1 VHEPDELTRDAP
13 EPGTLPEVEK
23 TNRLYH
29 VGLGSWRTLSNPYR
43 EYPLLDKGNA
53 MVGTLAEILP
63 HAARRHGSRTAL
75 IFGDRRFS
83 FLELDELSNRVANG
97 LVASGVRP
105 RDRVTLFG
113 PNCWEWLVSYYGI
126 AKTGA
131 VVNPIN
137 VMSTPEEV
145 RHAVMDAGARAVV
158 AAPDKGGDLLDMKG
172 VANLGQVVLWGKTP
186 ITGAAVLGD
195 WLRDGRPEF
204 SHHRCKPSELAA
216 ICYTSGTTGLPK
228 GAMQSQRAV
237 IGAAVGTA
245 LMAARTAQD
254 RVINALPLSH
264 VYGSCVFN
272 AAMMAGSALILIPR
286 FSEVAVLKSISEHR
300 ATLMD
305 GVPTAYYYL
314 LAQPGFEKYDLS
326 SLTRCWV
333 GGQTL
338 PAAKSLEFTARTGC
352 PVHEVWGMTEL
363 AGATSANPVY
373 GPNKLG
379 TIGLPYPG
387 NAFRV
392 VHVDDADKEMPTGE
406 RGELMYRGPLV
417 MEGYYNNPKGTAE
430 TIRSDGWL
438 HTGDIATMDEDGY
451 ATIVDRKKDMI
462 LTAGFNVYPA
472 EIERVLCMHPA
483 VALAAVGGVADEVKG
498 ELAKAYIILRPG
510 AQISREALIFHCREH
525 LAAYKVPRAMQFV
538 ACVPTT
544 SSGKIMRRMLKDVDD
559 GTFTVS

>member
-1 VHEPDELTRDAP
+1 
-13 EPGTLPEVEK
+13 
-23 TNRLYH
+23 
-29 VGLGSWRTLSNPYR
+29 
-43 EYPLLDKGNA
+43 
-53 MVGTLAEILP
+53 MVATLAEILP
-63 HAARRHGSRTAL
+63 HAARQHGDRTAL
-75 IFGDRRFS
+75 IVDDRRFS
-83 FLELDELSNRVANG
+83 FHELDSLSNCVANG
-97 LVASGVRP
+97 LTAGGVKP
-105 RDRVTLFG
+105 GDRVTLFG

-137 VMSTPEEV
+137 VMLTTEEV
-145 RHAVMDAGARAVV
+145 RYAVTDSAARAVI
-158 AAPDKGGDLLDMKG
+158 ASPDKGEALLDMKG
-172 VANLGQVVLWGKTP
+172 VANLADVVIWGDTP
-186 ITGAAVLGD
+186 VTGSTRLSD
-195 WLRDGRPEF
+195 WLQHSKPEF
-204 SHHRCKPSELAA
+204 SYHLRKPSDLAA
-216 ICYTSGTTGLPK
+216 ICYTSGTTGHPK
-228 GAMQSQRAV
+228 GAMQSHRAV

-245 LMAARTAQD
+245 LMAARNSQD
-254 RVINALPLSH
+254 RVISALPLSH

-272 AAMMAGSALILIPR
+272 AAMMAGSTLIVIPR
-286 FSEVAVLKSISEHR
+286 FSEVAVLSSIAEHR

-314 LAQPGFEKYDLS
+314 LAHPDFDKYDLS

-363 AGATSANPVY
+363 AGATTANPVY
-373 GPNKLG
+373 GANKPG

-392 VHVDDADKEMPTGE
+392 VDVDDADKEMPIGE

-430 TIRSDGWL
+430 TIRPDGWL

-472 EIERVLCMHPA
+472 EIERVLCIHPA
-483 VALAAVGGVADEVKG
+483 VAMAAVGSIPDEVKG
-498 ELAKAYIILRPG
+498 ELAKAYVILKPG
-510 AQISREALIFHCREH
+510 AQASREGLVAHCREH
-525 LAAYKVPRAMQFV
+525 LAAYKVPRAVQFV
-538 ACVPTT
+538 TSVPTT

-559 GTFTVS
+559 GTFTTS

>member
-1 VHEPDELTRDAP
+1 
-13 EPGTLPEVEK
+13 
-23 TNRLYH
+23 
-29 VGLGSWRTLSNPYR
+29 
-43 EYPLLDKGNA
+43 
-53 MVGTLAEILP
+53 MVATLAEILP
-63 HAARRHGSRTAL
+63 HAARRYGNRTAL
-75 IFGDRRFS
+75 IVDDRRFS
-83 FLELDELSNRVANG
+83 FRDLDALSNRVANG
-97 LVASGVRP
+97 LAAGGVKP
-105 RDRVTLFG
+105 GDRVTLFG
-113 PNCWEWLVSYYGI
+113 PNSWEWLVSYYGI

-137 VMSTPEEV
+137 VMLTPEEV
-145 RHAVMDAGARAVV
+145 RHTVIDSGARAVV
-158 AAPDKGGDLLDMKG
+158 ASPDKGENLLAIKG
-172 VANLGQVVLWGKTP
+172 AANLAEVVLWGDAP
-186 ITGAAVLGD
+186 LTGATLLSD
-195 WLRDGRPEF
+195 WLQHGKPEF
-204 SHHRCKPSELAA
+204 SYHQRKSSDLAA

-286 FSEVAVLKSISEHR
+286 FNEVAVLESIVEHR

-314 LAQPGFEKYDLS
+314 LAHPDFEKHDLS

-352 PVHEVWGMTEL
+352 PVHEIWGMTEL

-392 VHVDDADKEMPTGE
+392 VDVDDADKEMPTGE

-417 MEGYYNNPKGTAE
+417 MDGYYNNPRGTAE
-430 TIRSDGWL
+430 TIRPDGWL

-498 ELAKAYIILRPG
+498 ELAKAYVILKPG
-510 AQISREALIFHCREH
+510 SQISREALVAHCREH

-538 ACVPTT
+538 TCVPTT